1 MYFFLHQKNA
11 SSGSS
16 DLSRIICTCKLHEID
31 CIATYE
37 HSPTDNPV
45 IQNALGKL
53 RGEREFYR
61 LELVSDG
68 QTVEIYPIESNG
80 LYLFSDSDG
89 LNVSD
94 SDDETGAVATIHP
107 RNPDVSVSASSTVS
121 VQLNGNPLTERIIL
135 KDGDTLT
142 FSKNLGQRL
151 IFREPAWLAAMSA
164 ETRQLY
170 AELLNSRGESGLTPN
185 ENTPFI
191 STMPVKSDAAQI
203 STNIAPPATSS
214 LWFTLSLLILTG
226 LISAA
231 SVYFILYSLSI

>member
-16 DLSRIICTCKLHEID
+16 DLSRNTCTCKLHEID
-31 CIATYE
+31 CISAYE
-37 HSPTDNPV
+37 HSPTDNPA
-45 IQNALGKL
+45 IQNALENL
-53 RGEREFYR
+53 RGEREFCH

-68 QTVEIYPIESNG
+68 QTVEIYPIESND
-80 LYLFSDSDG
+80 LYLLSDSDG

-94 SDDETGAVATIHP
+94 SDDETGTVATIHP

-121 VQLNGNPLTERIIL
+121 IQLNGNPLTDRIVL
-135 KDGDTLT
+135 TDGDTLT
-142 FSKNLGQRL
+142 FSENLGQRL

-164 ETRQLY
+164 ETRHLY
-170 AELLNSRGESGLTPN
+170 AELLNSRGESGLTADKDSPL
-185 ENTPFI
+185 I
-191 STMPVKSDAAQI
+191 STTPVKSDAAQI

-214 LWFTLSLLILTG
+214 LWFTLSLLFLTG

>member
-16 DLSRIICTCKLHEID
+16 DLSRNICTCKLHEID
-31 CIATYE
+31 CVSTYE

-45 IQNALGKL
+45 IQNALENL
-53 RGEREFYR
+53 RGEREFCH

-68 QTVEIYPIESNG
+68 QTVEFYPIGSND
-80 LYLFSDSDG
+80 LYLLSDADG

-107 RNPDVSVSASSTVS
+107 QDSDVSVSAASTVN
-121 VQLNGNPLTERIIL
+121 VQLNGNPLTDTIIL

-142 FSKNLGQRL
+142 FSENLGQRL

-164 ETRQLY
+164 DTRQLY
-170 AELLNSRGESGLTPN
+170 ADLLNSRGESGLTAD
-185 ENTPFI
+185 ENTPLI
-191 STMPVKSDAAQI
+191 STTPEKNDAAQI